1 MSEEMSQ
8 STEIEIY
15 EDDDH
20 HYFKIDRD
28 RMKGD
33 RRSDGQKNAD
43 FFVDG
48 ESARIIGNVRVSQRV
63 LHNERLRQD
72 KEAEQ
77 FLEPAGD
84 GEIQAHDGSSSDL
97 LCVPILH
104 RGEELEEL
112 SPVLCIPPCPPRGP
126 DKGLKCAGRA
136 RTSRLLWLH
145 EFFIVYGNAN
155 RKHKYPYVYQALQF
169 LFGAQLPE
177 GVMPDMNERQRRE
190 IWVLGVS
197 YLPADHVRMHST
209 RQKGYLFHQEHRG
222 DDADKALYGQC
233 PEIVRVENSLKWHA
247 MSMISQNVPRV
258 VHADDV
264 KTRRFH
270 VAGRKLHYVCGIKA
284 IEGYENREYLLSP
297 LPRRM
302 FTMYPEEKFGMII
315 NSPSIMWEHVED
327 VFNKIRQCMS
337 SARQGTSSASFTMS
351 CSVSAYA
358 FWKVHIPLC
367 VHCITACM

>member
-1 MSEEMSQ
+1 M
-8 STEIEIY
+8 
-15 EDDDH
+15 
-20 HYFKIDRD
+20 
-28 RMKGD
+28 
-33 RRSDGQKNAD
+33 
-43 FFVDG
+43 
-48 ESARIIGNVRVSQRV
+48 
-63 LHNERLRQD
+63 
-72 KEAEQ
+72 
-77 FLEPAGD
+77 
-84 GEIQAHDGSSSDL
+84 
-97 LCVPILH
+97 
-104 RGEELEEL
+104 
-112 SPVLCIPPCPPRGP
+112 
-126 DKGLKCAGRA
+126 
-136 RTSRLLWLH
+136 
-145 EFFIVYGNAN
+145 
-155 RKHKYPYVYQALQF
+155 YQALQF

-177 GVMPDMNERQRRE
+177 GVMLDMNEGQRRE

-209 RQKGYLFHQEHRG
+209 HQKGYMFHQEHQG
-222 DDADKALYGQC
+222 DDADKALYGQ
-233 PEIVRVENSLKWHA
+233 WHA

-270 VAGRKLHYVCGIKA
+270 VAGRKLHYVCGVKA

-327 VFNKIRQCMS
+327 VFMKIRQCMS
-337 SARQGTSSASFTMS
+337 SARQGTSSASFTML

-367 VHCITACM
+367 VHCITICM